1 LKVQVESLKSQDI
14 SAMILLAEESRR
26 MQDMTKMYG
35 MMGMGMGDLPTEET
49 LVLNKNNNLVQF
61 ILDHKEDDSKEGD
74 IKLFCEQLY
83 DLAMIS
89 HKTLE
94 PEKMSAFINRSN
106 KILEKLI

>member
-1 LKVQVESLKSQDI
+1 
-14 SAMILLAEESRR
+14 

-49 LVLNKNNNLVQF
+49 LVLNKNNTLVQY
-61 ILDHKEDDSKEGD
+61 ILEHKDDSTKD
-74 IKLFCEQLY
+74 NDVKLFCEQLY

-89 HKTLE
+89 HKTLD
-94 PEKMSAFINRSN
+94 PEKMSAFITRSN